1 MNVSDRKMMAIK
13 MFSEL
18 GLRGNREKK
27 LKVIEKYLD
36 AASAKGLEQVREQM
50 DKQIRHVSTRHAY
63 TF

>member
-36 AASAKGLEQVREQM
+36 AASAKGLEHVREQM